1 VLRGVAVGLWRN
13 PLVLGLAVGLAASLL
28 GLRLPQPLERTVGLL
43 AQSSAALSLFV
54 IGGSLAGLRLAVPQH
69 VVLDDMDAT
78 VGAAFER
85 AVAKLRKAGARV
97 TDLPLPEFAELGR
110 LHASGT
116 LAGAE
121 AWAWH
126 RALIAQQG
134 DAYDP
139 RVRTRIEAGGRM
151 GAADYIDLLAARQRW
166 VAQVQARIAPFDA
179 LLMPTVP
186 QVAPPIA
193 ELERD
198 DARYAEANLLM
209 LRNPTLINFLDGC
222 ALSLPCH
229 CPCEAPVGLMLA
241 AAGGAD
247 ARLLALGLA
256 VEALWRNPTET

>member
-1 VLRGVAVGLWRN
+1 MTDQRRRLAAKGR
-13 PLVLGLAVGLAASLL
+13 VLGRKLL
-28 GLRLPQPLERTVGLL
+28 GEVCTIVTPETILR
-43 AQSSAALSLFV
+43 
-54 IGGSLAGLRLAVPQH
+54 
-69 VVLDDMDAT
+69 
-78 VGAAFER
+78 
-85 AVAKLRKAGARV
+85 
-97 TDLPLPEFAELGR
+97 
-110 LHASGT
+110 
-116 LAGAE
+116 
-121 AWAWH
+121 WH
-126 RALIAQQG
+126 RELIAQQG

-139 RVRTRIEAGGRM
+139 RVRMRIEAGGRM

-229 CPCEAPVGLMLA
+229 CPGEAPVGLMLA